1 MEQIV
6 MNECGGLEVEDQVG
20 RREKR
25 RMREEIWE
33 RHLKLSAI
41 CGVLRKPSTLEPS

>member
-6 MNECGGLEVEDQVG
+6 MNECSVLEVEDQVG
-20 RREKR
+20 REEKR

-33 RHLKLSAI
+33 RHLKLSVI
-41 CGVLRKPSTLEPS
+41 CGVLRKPSTLEAS